1 MQETIPS
8 DASAAQSSVPV
19 ENAALCGA
27 HGKTDSVNRERLLAE
42 RSLPPALTEI
52 IAQARDYAEHAKS
65 DNTRRAYRADWNHFT
80 AWTDTHR
87 LTALPATPE
96 TVALYLSHL
105 AETHKCSTLQRRLAA
120 ISQAHAAKGYE
131 SPTKTAVVRAVWQ
144 GIRRAKGVAPACK
157 EPAITEVLRRMVAHL
172 PDTLAGK
179 RDRALLLVGFAGA
192 FRRSELVG
200 LNHADVAFTLE
211 GVTITLRRSKT
222 DQEGEGR
229 KVGLPYG
236 SRLETCPVRALRAW
250 LDVSDYGH
258 TARPEALYN
267 RKGNGAQTMTDC
279 GEKPATQN
287 GTEAAPSPELNTAKA
302 IFRGINR
309 HGHLSHKRLSGN
321 AVAEIVKRYA
331 HAAGLDPARFA
342 GHSLRAGLATSA
354 AKAGVSE
361 RAIMQ
366 QTGHKSEAMVRRY
379 IRDGSLYRENA
390 AAAVGL

>member
-1 MQETIPS
+1 MEPDGIRS
-8 DASAAQSSVPV
+8 ENFPV
-19 ENAALCGA
+19 EVVG
-27 HGKTDSVNRERLLAE
+27 GG
-42 RSLPPALTEI
+42 LPPALTATIE
-52 IAQARDYAEHAKS
+52 QARDYAERAKS
-65 DNTRRAYRADWNHFT
+65 DNTRRAYRADWNDFT
-80 AWTDTHR
+80 EWADTHH

-105 AETHKCSTLQRRLAA
+105 AETHKCSTLQRRLSA

-131 SPTKTAVVRAVWQ
+131 TPTKTALVRAVWQ
-144 GIRRAKGVAPACK
+144 GIRRAKGVAPTCK

-172 PDTLAGK
+172 PNTLIGK

-192 FRRSELVG
+192 FRRSELVS

-250 LDVSDYGH
+250 LDASDYGYA
-258 TARPEALYN
+258 ARHYEHSRHYYKKKDY
-267 RKGNGAQTMTDC
+267 RKENEGGKAADC
-279 GEKPATQN
+279 GETP
-287 GTEAAPSPELNTAKA
+287 EAQDSAQSEPPPLPDAAKA
-302 IFRGINR
+302 IFRSINR

-321 AVAEIVKRYA
+321 AVAEIVKRYVG
-331 HAAGLDPARFA
+331 AAGMDPARFA